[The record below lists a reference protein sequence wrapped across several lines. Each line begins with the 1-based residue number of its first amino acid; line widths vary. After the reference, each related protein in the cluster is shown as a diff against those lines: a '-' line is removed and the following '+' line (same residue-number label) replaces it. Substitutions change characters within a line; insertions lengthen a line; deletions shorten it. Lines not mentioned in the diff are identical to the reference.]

1 MWEDVASIKQE
12 LGAMRKGH
20 THSLTVLSLKHDDR
34 NFLEK
39 LAKYLGN
46 KLEKSTKKI
55 ELKR

>member
-1 MWEDVASIKQE
+1 
-12 LGAMRKGH
+12 MRKGH
-20 THSLTVLSLKHDDR
+20 SHSLTVLSLKHDDR